1 MGEGRSLE
9 KSMARWSGPRKRRRG
24 RRTGMGARSPV
35 LVPALAGE
43 LEQCCFCSYPLRL
56 LQRSNQR
63 ILGRCLEQCLERTV
77 STRSGETLSLP
88 SHWPPAW
95 VWNLELEGVPSAIV
109 SSLKCSLPSLGPCGI
124 TFACSPT
131 SWALLL
137 SLFFV
142 EPASSGGAVSTGSPL
157 GSVLGPAPCTTVLL

>member
-157 GSVLGPAPCTTVLL
+157 GPAPCTTVLL